1 MRLRFILRGL
11 FAQLLAVFT
20 AQPAIEAEHHK
31 GDAQH
36 LSLIQS
42 DGLNHRQL
50 PRLLHFLEELY
61 EETEGEDTRQD
72 PAKEIARAYFRF
84 VAFVEP
90 QTDGEEEQIEQ
101 GFVELS
107 WMSRKIFMVLHED
120 KAQRRISGFAHNL
133 GVHQVAQTDEAGRD
147 GRGYG
152 DIVEHAHQIDFVL
165 SHVEPKGYHETQR
178 TAVTRQTCVARKLPT
193 AIGKVLHGEKHF
205 ERVSHEISP
214 LIEEAVAQTR
224 AQQDTH
230 ETIDEE
236 GVKLFIGQVLVLIE
250 LHNNQ
255 IGQSEAYNPHD
266 GVPHYGV
273 TKHREGHFV
282 WIPDDGQQSCAV
294 DSFPKGKRNHKS
306 LQLHEDMG

>member
-1 MRLRFILRGL
+1 MHLRFLLRGL

-20 AQPAIEAEHHK
+20 TQPAIEAEHHK

-36 LSLIQS
+36 LPLIQS
-42 DGLNHRQL
+42 DGLNHRQF
-50 PRLLHFLEELY
+50 PRLLHFFEELY

-72 PAKEIARAYFRF
+72 PAKEIACAYFRF

-178 TAVTRQTCVARKLPT
+178 TAVTR
-193 AIGKVLHGEKHF
+193 
-205 ERVSHEISP
+205 
-214 LIEEAVAQTR
+214 
-224 AQQDTH
+224 
-230 ETIDEE
+230 
-236 GVKLFIGQVLVLIE
+236 
-250 LHNNQ
+250 
-255 IGQSEAYNPHD
+255 
-266 GVPHYGV
+266 
-273 TKHREGHFV
+273 
-282 WIPDDGQQSCAV
+282 
-294 DSFPKGKRNHKS
+294 
-306 LQLHEDMG
+306 